1 MQQAGVSFKDTW
13 KYKEL
18 ATYLREN
25 AGEFAAFKNHAEQR
39 ELAKLMLDENGKPRT
54 FSQFKKAARPI
65 TEQYNINWL
74 QTEYNQATA
83 QSQMAIKWEG
93 FKEDAD
99 LYPNLEYRA
108 VQDKRTRDEHA
119 KMHGIVLPI
128 NDPFWN
134 TNYPPNGWGCR
145 CTVVQTDK
153 KVRKPK
159 TDIEPDKGFDHNSGK
174 DRKLFADKN
183 GYTENVSAKERSAI
197 KREAKKLLKN
207 E

>member
-1 MQQAGVSFKDTW
+1 MKQAGVSFEDTW
-13 KYKEL
+13 QYAEL
-18 ATYLREN
+18 AQELRQN
-25 AGEFAAFKNHAEQR
+25 AGTFAAFKNHDEQKALLQLMVDD
-39 ELAKLMLDENGKPRT
+39 EGKLRT
-54 FSQFKKAARPI
+54 FSQFKKAARPV
-65 TEQYNINWL
+65 TENYNINWL

-83 QSQMAIKWEG
+83 QSQMAVKWET

-108 VQDKRTRDEHA
+108 VHDNRTRPDHA
-119 KMHGIVLPI
+119 KLDGIVLPI

-134 TNYPPNGWGCR
+134 THYPPNGWGCR

-153 KVRKPK
+153 KMVKPK
-159 TDIEPDKGFDHNSGK
+159 SDIEPDKGFDHNSGK

-183 GYTENVSAKERSAI
+183 GYTENLNKKERQSVI
-197 KREAKKLLKN
+197 RESKRLLKD